1 MRRHRFGW
9 AAVSGALTA
18 LAAVLALS
26 NAASG
31 QAPAAAAA
39 APPSSAAAAAA
50 QPAPAASRQGR
61 RATAADTDDA
71 DFAAF
76 VKRATTRPEYLSPL
90 VERLPRKAG
99 VPTPKDVLG
108 YHIGT
113 EKKLTYTAD
122 AYRYFRAL
130 ETALPGRVK
139 VFTVG
144 RTEEGREIVVA
155 FISSEANLKALETNR
170 RNLKLLANP
179 RGLSDEEARAIIG
192 ATKPHYHITAGLH
205 SAETSPPETVLELG
219 YRLAAGEDATTR
231 RIRDNVVVSIT
242 PATDVDGRDR
252 YVDWYYA
259 YKIDEAYDGGEN
271 YGGAPYWGK
280 YVFHDNN
287 RDINYGV
294 DSLRAHL
301 EWYLHWVP
309 PIWHD
314 LHEAQTLLYTFSGQP
329 PQNGNLDPLLYTE
342 LPFFATYEVNKL
354 TGYGMP
360 GVWHFGFVDMWS
372 PGYLGYAAANHN
384 GMLRMYEIF
393 NQGGANTKK
402 ARLQGPQT
410 TRQWFRPNPAPAGEV
425 DWSIRNSVNYAETGV
440 LTALDLASTFP
451 SLIVENFYRK
461 SKNGVAAGVAKAPH
475 GFVIPAGQ
483 RDQTQVDRVVNLL
496 RRQGIEVHRAG
507 APVTVKEGTFAA
519 GSYVVKLNQPY
530 GRLAKTL
537 IEKQTYPDPALTTY
551 DDSAW
556 SMPLANNIEVKTIDD
571 AAILE
576 APATLLTADVVTG
589 GRVTGAGTPSL
600 VVRHTG
606 SLNLVT
612 LRYRLKDL
620 AVGALKAEARLG
632 EITAPPGSFVID
644 TAAPGV
650 DARVRKEVE
659 ALGLEAVTVPAG
671 TTLET
676 TPVDLPR
683 IAIYTTWANTEKVG
697 WVRLAFDRFEIP
709 FDLIHKDHV
718 RPGANLRAKYD
729 VIVVPHQTQNGKS
742 VVYEQ
747 PKLSKPLAYK
757 KSDRFKSLG
766 LYAETDD
773 VRGGMGL
780 EGVTEFQKFLDAGG
794 TVMTFGVASYFPA
807 EFGLAKGVDAQRPA
821 PGWYAP
827 GPYVQSEIL
836 RPEHPLFYGYG
847 GQKTLPVRWAEG
859 PLVTAGPPPGFEA
872 FFGSSPDRPQVL
884 ARFQGGE
891 AGVLSGL
898 MRGADQLRNRPMI
911 VDAPSGAGRVLLFV
925 NNPIYRWQTFGE
937 HGLVFN
943 ALLFWNDLPPAAPP
957 ATATRAGQ

>member
-1 MRRHRFGW
+1 MKRRGPGW
-9 AAVSGALTA
+9 LSLPALVAGAMAT
-18 LAAVLALS
+18 LALS
-26 NAASG
+26 TGLAG
-31 QAPAAAAA
+31 QSRTPETVPLAAPAEEQAAR
-39 APPSSAAAAAA
+39 
-50 QPAPAASRQGR
+50 QPAG
-61 RATAADTDDA
+61 ATTPDA
-71 DFAAF
+71 DFGAF
-76 VKRATTRPEYLSPL
+76 VKQATTRPEYLSPL
-90 VERLPRKAG
+90 VDHLPRRQG

-130 ETALPGRVK
+130 QQALPGRVR
-139 VFTVG
+139 VDTVG
-144 RTEEGREIVVA
+144 KTEEGRDIVVA
-155 FISSEANLKALETNR
+155 FISSEANIKALETNR
-170 RNLKLLANP
+170 RNLKRLADP
-179 RGLSDEEARAIIG
+179 RGLSEAEARSLIA
-192 ATKPHYHITAGLH
+192 ATKPHYHVTAGLH
-205 SAETSPPETVLELG
+205 SGETSPPETVIELG

-231 RIRDNVVVSIT
+231 QIRDNVIVSIT

-271 YGGAPYWGK
+271 YGGPPYWGK
-280 YVFHDNN
+280 YIFHDNN

-309 PIWHD
+309 PVWHD

-372 PGYLGYAAANHN
+372 PGYLGFAAANHN

-402 ARLQGPQT
+402 ARIQGPQT
-410 TRQWFRPNPAPAGEV
+410 TRQWYRPNPAPVGEV
-425 DWSIRNSVNYAETGV
+425 DWSIRNSVNYAQTGV
-440 LTALDLASTFP
+440 LTALELASTFP
-451 SLIVENFYRK
+451 SMLVENFYRK
-461 SKNGVAAGVAKAPH
+461 SLNGVAAGHERAPH

-496 RRQGIEVHRAG
+496 RRQAIEVHRTTSDI
-507 APVTVKEGTFAA
+507 TVKDGTFPA
-519 GSYVVKLNQPY
+519 GSYIVKLDQPY

-537 IEKQTYPDPALTTY
+537 LEKQTYPDPALNTY

-556 SMPLANNIEVKTIDD
+556 TMPLANNIEVKTIEDK
-571 AAILE
+571 AILDVQ
-576 APATLLTADVVTG
+576 ATLLAEDVVTG
-589 GRVTGAGTPSL
+589 GRMAGTGTPAVL
-600 VVRHTG
+600 VRHNG
-606 SLNLVT
+606 SLNLIT

-620 AVGALKAEARLG
+620 PVQALKAEARVG
-632 EITAPPGSFVID
+632 DVTVPAGSFLIATSTPD
-644 TAAPGV
+644 AE
-650 DARVRKEVE
+650 ARVRKEIE
-659 ALGLEAVTVPAG
+659 TLGLDAITAPAG
-671 TTLET
+671 TSFDT
-676 TPVDLPR
+676 TDVDLPR
-683 IAIYTTWANTEKVG
+683 IAMYTTWANTEKVG

-718 RPGANLRAKYD
+718 QAGANLRGKYD
-729 VIVVPHQTQNGKS
+729 VILVPHQTQNGKA

-747 PKLSKPLAYK
+747 PKLSKPLPYRK
-757 KSDRFKSLG
+757 NEQFKSLG
-766 LYAETDD
+766 MYAETDD

-780 EGVTEFQKFLDAGG
+780 EGVNEFQKFLDAGG
-794 TVMTFGVASYFPA
+794 TVITFGVASYFPA
-807 EFGLAKGVDAQRPA
+807 EFGLARGVDAQRPA

-836 RPEHPLFYGYG
+836 KPEHPLFFGYG
-847 GQKTLPVRWAEG
+847 GQKTLPVRWADG
-859 PLVTAGPPPGFEA
+859 PLLTAGPQPGFGGGAAPVLPEQ
-872 FFGSSPDRPQVL
+872 PQVL
-884 ARFQGGE
+884 ARYQGGAE
-891 AGVLSGL
+891 GVLSGL
-898 MRGADQLRNRPMI
+898 LRGPDQLRNRPMI
-911 VDAPSGAGRVLLFV
+911 VDAPSGKGRVLLFA

-943 ALLFWNDLPPAAPP
+943 ALLFWNDLPAAAPGA
-957 ATATRAGQ
+957 ATSTAGQ

>member
-1 MRRHRFGW
+1 MTRRRVGW
-9 AAVSGALTA
+9 YGIPGTVALCVAT
-18 LAAVLALS
+18 LALGDVL
-26 NAASG
+26 SG
-31 QAPAAAAA
+31 QAPAAAQAGRR
-39 APPSSAAAAAA
+39 
-50 QPAPAASRQGR
+50 PAA
-61 RATAADTDDA
+61 TDTQDSE
-71 DFAAF
+71 FAGF
-76 VKRATTRPEYLSPL
+76 VKQATTRPEYLSPL
-90 VERLPRKAG
+90 VDHLPRLKG

-139 VFTVG
+139 IVTAG
-144 RTEEGREIVVA
+144 KTEEGREILVA
-155 FISSEANLKALETNR
+155 FISSEANIKNLETNR
-170 RNLKLLANP
+170 RNLKRLADP
-179 RGLSDEEARAIIG
+179 RGLSDAEAKAIIA
-192 ATKPHYHITAGLH
+192 ATKPHYHISAGLH
-205 SAETSPPETVLELG
+205 SAETSPPEAVLELG
-219 YRLAAGEDATTR
+219 YRLAVGDDAATR

-271 YGGAPYWGK
+271 YGGPPYWGK

-294 DSLRAHL
+294 DSLRAHF

-329 PQNGNLDPLLYTE
+329 PQNANLDPLLYTE

-372 PGYLGYAAANHN
+372 PGYLGFAAANHN

-402 ARLQGPQT
+402 ARLQGAQT

-451 SLIVENFYRK
+451 GMIVENFYRK
-461 SKNGVAAGVAKAPH
+461 SLGGVAAGRDKAPH

-496 RRQGIEVHRAG
+496 RRQGIEVHQAG
-507 APVTVKEGTFAA
+507 AAVTVKDGTFAA
-519 GSYVVKLNQPY
+519 GSYLVKLNQPY

-537 IEKQTYPDPALTTY
+537 LEKQTYPDPALTTY

-556 SMPLANNIEVKTIDD
+556 TMPLANNIEVKTIEDKAVLD
-571 AAILE
+571 APGA
-576 APATLLTADVVTG
+576 LLTADVVTA
-589 GRVTGAGTPSL
+589 GRIAGAGSPA
-600 VVRHTG
+600 VMVRHTG
-606 SLNLVT
+606 SLNLIT

-620 AVGALKAEARLG
+620 PVQGLKAETKVG
-632 EITAPPGSFVID
+632 EVTVPAGSFVIA
-644 TAAPGV
+644 TSGAGV
-650 DARVRKEVE
+650 EARVRKEIE
-659 ALGLEAVTVPAG
+659 TLGLDAVTAPSGA
-671 TTLET
+671 TFET
-676 TPVDLPR
+676 VPVDLPR
-683 IAIYTTWANTEKVG
+683 IAMYTTWANTEKVG

-718 RPGANLRAKYD
+718 QAGANLRAKYD
-729 VIVVPHQTQNGKS
+729 VILVPHQTQNGKS

-747 PKLSKPLAYK
+747 PKLSKPLAYR

-766 LYAETDD
+766 MYAETADT
-773 VRGGMGL
+773 RGGMGL
-780 EGVTEFQKFLDAGG
+780 EGVNEFQKFLDAGG
-794 TVMTFGVASYFPA
+794 TVMTFGVSSYFPA
-807 EFGLAKGVDAQRPA
+807 EFGIAKGVDAQRPA
-821 PGWYAP
+821 AGWYAP

-847 GQKTLPVRWAEG
+847 GQKTLPVRWADG
-859 PLVTAGPPPGFEA
+859 PLLTAGPPPGFES
-872 FFGSSPDRPQVL
+872 FIGSSPERPQVL
-884 ARFQGGE
+884 ARYQGGD

-898 MRGADQLRNRPMI
+898 ARGADQLRNRPAI
-911 VDAPSGAGRVLLFV
+911 VDAPSGTGRVLLFV

-937 HGLVFN
+937 HNLVFN
-943 ALLFWNDLPPAAPP
+943 ALLFWNDLPAAAPAP
-957 ATATRAGQ
+957 PPTTRSGQ